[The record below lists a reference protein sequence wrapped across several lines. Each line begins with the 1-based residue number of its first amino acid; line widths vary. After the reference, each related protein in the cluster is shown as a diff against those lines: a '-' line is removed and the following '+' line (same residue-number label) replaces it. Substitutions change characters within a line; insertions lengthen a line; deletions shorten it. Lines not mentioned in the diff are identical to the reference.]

1 MSVIKEMV
9 EAINAKAAEMTE
21 KRNSLIDE
29 ANGTIEAK
37 LNDNL
42 AILNT
47 MKASFTAAEAARAE
61 EYAASLKSAEAEMKG
76 TCDAFIED
84 GNEEAWDDIKGAYA
98 EIVAIDTEQDAG
110 ILAFGEEEKKNLSDL
125 ADSIGNADEV
135 DEVFNGEEEG
145 VM

>member
-9 EAINAKAAEMTE
+9 EAINAKAAEMTT

-29 ANGTIEAK
+29 GNGTIAAK
-37 LNDNL
+37 LDDNL
-42 AILNT
+42 AILDT
-47 MKASFTAAEAARAE
+47 MKASFTAAEVARAE
-61 EYAASLKSAEAEMKG
+61 AYATSLKSTEAEMKG
-76 TCDAFIED
+76 TCDAFIND
-84 GNEEAWDDIKGAYA
+84 GDEEAWNDIAGAYA
-98 EIVAIDTEQDAG
+98 EIVKVDDDEDAG

-145 VM
+145 GM

>member
-21 KRNSLIDE
+21 LRNSLIDE

-61 EYAASLKSAEAEMKG
+61 EYAASLKSFQTKMASYLNNKAN
-76 TCDAFIED
+76 AIELLNHVNMH
-84 GNEEAWDDIKGAYA
+84 G
-98 EIVAIDTEQDAG
+98 
-110 ILAFGEEEKKNLSDL
+110 
-125 ADSIGNADEV
+125 SIYLDKIII
-135 DEVFNGEEEG
+135 FHTKFSLIF
-145 VM
+145 

>member
-47 MKASFTAAEAARAE
+47 MKVSFTAA
-61 EYAASLKSAEAEMKG
+61 
-76 TCDAFIED
+76 
-84 GNEEAWDDIKGAYA
+84 
-98 EIVAIDTEQDAG
+98 
-110 ILAFGEEEKKNLSDL
+110 
-125 ADSIGNADEV
+125 
-135 DEVFNGEEEG
+135 
-145 VM
+145 

>member
-9 EAINAKAAEMTE
+9 EAINAKAAEMTT

-29 ANGTIEAK
+29 GNGTIAAK
-37 LNDNL
+37 LDANL
-42 AILNT
+42 AILDD
-47 MKASFTAAEAARAE
+47 MKADFTKAEAARAE
-61 EYAASLKSAEAEMKG
+61 AYATSLKSTEAEMKE
-76 TCDAFIED
+76 TCDSFIAD
-84 GNEEAWDDIKGAYA
+84 GNDEAWDDIAGAYA
-98 EIVAIDTEQDAG
+98 EIVKVDADEDAG

-145 VM
+145 GM